1 MSVGPREKEM
11 QVPRLPAVARNDLIL
26 WGISHP
32 AERVSRVNE
41 VVACLAREEGF
52 EPVVGE
58 IGVILHHD
66 EDLLASPFGDSS
78 CRIQLNRDVGAVAQ
92 ALAFGGTLLGGSVV
106 EAGAESVA
114 LKADRMACR
123 LWLRFRAGS
132 FRP

>member
-1 MSVGPREKEM
+1 MREM

-66 EDLLASPFGDSS
+66 EDLLASPFGDSG
-78 CRIQLNRDVGAVAQ
+78 CRIQLNRDIGAVAQ
-92 ALAFGGTLLGGSVV
+92 ALALRTLLGCSVV